1 MLDRENISEK
11 EMAVSA
17 LTFCGVALVGIP
29 GELFGQAGVSIRQRS
44 PYKTTCVCSLT
55 NGRVGYFATAEAYD
69 QGGYEPS
76 NSWFPKG
83 IAETLRD
90 AAVELLNR
98 E

>member
-1 MLDRENISEK
+1 MDITPPLEIRLAGYFTQRIAD
-11 EMAVSA
+11 
-17 LTFCGVALVGIP
+17 
-29 GELFGQAGVSIRQRS
+29 GVSIRQRS
-44 PYKTTCVCSLT
+44 PYNTTCVCSLT